1 MDWIYGFIGFMV
13 FVLGATIGSFL
24 NVCIYR
30 IPNKESIVKPRSK
43 CGSCGRT
50 LSGKDLVPLL
60 SWLFLRGKCRTCG
73 AKISVRYPL
82 VETLE
87 GVLFLWVYLTY
98 GFTVVTPVLW
108 VFFALM
114 TVVFFIDLDHMIIPN
129 KVVLTGILLG
139 LPLVFVHYY
148 VGYPLYLNASIWAFV
163 LGPVIPLATMIL
175 LAFASQ
181 VFFRA
186 GSLGMGDVKVY
197 VPIGIFLGWRLSL
210 LSLWMAFF
218 LGGLFGVVW
227 IFFLKKDRKANVP
240 FAPFIT
246 LGAVISA
253 IYGMEILEFLF

>member
-1 MDWIYGFIGFMV
+1 MNLSNFLIGLFIFI
-13 FVLGATIGSFL
+13 LGATIGSFL

-43 CGSCGRT
+43 CGTCGRT
-50 LSGKDLVPLL
+50 LSGMDLVPIL
-60 SWLFLRGKCRTCG
+60 SWVFLRGKCRTCG
-73 AKISVRYPL
+73 AKISIRYIL

-87 GVLFLWVYLTY
+87 GLLFLWVYMTY
-98 GFTVVTPVLW
+98 GFSVVTPVLW

-129 KVVLTGILLG
+129 KVVLSGILLG
-139 LPLVFVHYY
+139 LPIVFIQYY
-148 VGYPLYLNASIWAFV
+148 VGYPLYLDDSIWAFV
-163 LGPVIPLATMIL
+163 LGPAIPLATMIL

-186 GSLGMGDVKVY
+186 GSLGMGDVKIY
-197 VPIGIFLGWRLSL
+197 VPIGMFLGWRLAL

-218 LGGLFGVVW
+218 LGGVFGVFW
-227 IFFLKKDRKANVP
+227 IFFLRKDRKANVP

-246 LGAVISA
+246 VGAMISA
-253 IYGMEILEFLF
+253 VYGVEILNFLF